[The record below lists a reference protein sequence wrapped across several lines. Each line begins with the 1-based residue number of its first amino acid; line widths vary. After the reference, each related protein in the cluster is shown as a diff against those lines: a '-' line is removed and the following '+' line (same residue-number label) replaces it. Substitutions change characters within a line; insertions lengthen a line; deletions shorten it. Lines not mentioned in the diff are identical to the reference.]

1 VILGNSQ
8 KKRSKNCFVSL
19 LLSGVLLG
27 VGVGVPAQ
35 IIGSSSASAVG
46 VAAQLALTRPAVG
59 TAAGAAFTTHHDPR
73 LNADGR
79 TMIPDNVEQHG
90 ADRDPLAN
98 RDIDQRTAGLMHG
111 RGEQHT
117 LLFEWKGGKR
127 GRL

>member
-1 VILGNSQ
+1 MAAFQVDWRW
-8 KKRSKNCFVSL
+8 RSMERLNLDEGCVHAIQFDL
-19 LLSGVLLG
+19 Y
-27 VGVGVPAQ
+27 
-35 IIGSSSASAVG
+35 AVFTSEQH
-46 VAAQLALTRPAVG
+46 A
-59 TAAGAAFTTHHDPR
+59 AAGAAFTTHHDPR

-90 ADRDPLAN
+90 ADRDPFAN